1 MIMKKKTDES
11 VYGPIITK
19 RDLHKANYR
28 WLMSVETFNYET
40 QQGASVAYALSPILR
55 KIYKND
61 DDYVEALDNHFQY
74 YNTQPWLA
82 AIILGACVAME
93 EKKGLQAKQA
103 VSDFKVGTM
112 GPLAGIGDS
121 LLMTMLP
128 TIMGSIAAY
137 MALENNPFG
146 IILWGLLIAVIFFFR
161 MHCFEFGYRQGSKI
175 VTEYGD
181 KINYLTEA
189 ASVLGI
195 TVVGS
200 LIGSVISV
208 TTPLKFEFGKVTTAI
223 QPMLDKILPELIPA
237 ALVWLAYDLLKS
249 KKLSMTWVIL
259 LFIVIAMFGAAF
271 GFLK

>member
-103 VSDFKVGTM
+103 VNDFKVGTM

-146 IILWGLLIAVIFFFR
+146 IILWGLLIAVIFFLR

-223 QPMLDKILPELIPA
+223 QPMLDKILPELIPVV
-237 ALVWLAYDLLKS
+237 LVWLAYDLLKPE
-249 KKLSMTWVIL
+249 
-259 LFIVIAMFGAAF
+259 
-271 GFLK
+271 

>member
-1 MIMKKKTDES
+1 MTKKNDQKI
-11 VYGPIITK
+11 YGPIVTK
-19 RDLHKANYR
+19 KDLHKANYR

-40 QQGASVAYALSPILR
+40 QQGVSVAYALSPILR
-55 KIYKND
+55 KIYRND

-82 AIILGACVAME
+82 AIVLGACVAME
-93 EKKGLQAKQA
+93 EKQGLAAKSA
-103 VSDFKVGTM
+103 INDFKVGTM

-121 LLMTMLP
+121 LLMTMIP

-137 MALENNPFG
+137 MALQNNPFG
-146 IILWGLLIAVIFFFR
+146 ILLWGILIAVIFFLR

-175 VTEYGD
+175 ITEYGD

-195 TVVGS
+195 TVVGA

-208 TTPLKFEFGKVTTAI
+208 TSPLKFQFGKVSMQI
-223 QPMLDKILPELIPA
+223 QPMLDKILPQMIPA
-237 ALVWLAYDLLKS
+237 LLVLLAYKLLKS

>member
-61 DDYVEALDNHFQY
+61 DNYVEALDNHFQY

-93 EKKGLQAKQA
+93 EKKGLQAKRA
-103 VSDFKVGTM
+103 VNDFKIGTM

-146 IILWGLLIAVIFFFR
+146 IILWGLLIAVIFFLR

-223 QPMLDKILPELIPA
+223 QPMLDKILPELIPV
-237 ALVWLAYDLLKS
+237 ALVWLAYGLLKS